1 MSILAMILAGGKG
14 ERLHPLTI
22 HRAKPAVPFGG
33 IYRIIDF
40 TLSNCINSGIR
51 KIAVLPQYKSLSL
64 DKHLRLAWNLFSGE
78 LNEYIISVPPQ
89 QRVGEKWYQGTADA
103 IYQNIYMIEKD
114 APDYILV
121 LAGDHIYKMDYSEM
135 FRYHREQQADA
146 TVAAIE
152 TPRRDATGFGI
163 VEVDEG
169 SRIIGFEEKPRDP
182 KPIPGRPETAFASMG
197 IYLFNTRTLLDYLKS
212 DALQD
217 TAHDFGRNIIPQMM
231 KTSRVLA
238 YNFKDENK
246 KEAKYWRDVGTLD
259 AYWEANMDLVS
270 VDPLLNLYDKAW
282 PIRTYQGQ
290 NPPAK
295 FVFAQERRDGRLGI
309 ALDSIVAHGCI
320 VSGGRVQNSVLS
332 PNVRIN
338 SYSEVHDS
346 ILMENVNIG
355 RRCRIRKAIIDKDI
369 TIPPGTEI
377 GYDLEEDRKRYHVTP
392 SGIVVIAK
400 GTEVTNE
407 AKASVSGGAHK
418 ETAPSSRMST
428 VEAGKAPVVPFHGAE

>member
-64 DKHLRLAWNLFSGE
+64 DKHLRMAWNLFSGE

-89 QRVGEKWYQGTADA
+89 QRVGERWYQGTADA

-114 APDYILV
+114 APEHVLV
-121 LAGDHIYKMDYSEM
+121 LAGDHIYKMDYAEM
-135 FRYHREQQADA
+135 FLFHKENKADA

-152 TPRRDATGFGI
+152 TPRTNATAFGI
-163 VEVDEG
+163 VDVDNNG
-169 SRIIGFEEKPRDP
+169 RIIGFEEKPKDP
-182 KPIPGRPETAFASMG
+182 RPIPGRPDMAFASMG
-197 IYLFNTRTLLDYLKS
+197 IYLFNTKTLLEYLKS
-212 DALQD
+212 DALQN
-217 TAHDFGRNIIPQMM
+217 TAHDFGKNIIPQMM
-231 KTSRVLA
+231 RNARVCA

-246 KEAKYWRDVGTLD
+246 KEAKYWRDVGTID
-259 AYWEANMDLVS
+259 AYWEANKDLVS

-282 PIRTYQGQ
+282 PIRTYQAQ

-295 FVFAQERRDGRLGI
+295 FVFAQEKKGGRLGI

-332 PNVRIN
+332 PNVRVN

-346 ILMENVNIG
+346 ILMENVDIG
-355 RRCRIRKAIIDKDI
+355 RHCRIRRAIIDKDVV
-369 TIPPGTEI
+369 IPPETEI
-377 GYDLEEDRKRYHVTP
+377 GYNREEDKKRYHVTP

-400 GTEVTNE
+400 GTEVSE
-407 AKASVSGGAHK
+407 KVKAAS
-418 ETAPSSRMST
+418 M
-428 VEAGKAPVVPFHGAE
+428 VEERK

>member
-1 MSILAMILAGGKG
+1 MNILAMILAGGKG
-14 ERLHPLTI
+14 ERLHPLTL

-114 APDYILV
+114 APEHILV
-121 LAGDHIYKMDYSEM
+121 LAGDHIYKMDYAEM
-135 FRYHREQQADA
+135 FRFHQENKADA

-152 TPRRDATGFGI
+152 IPQKGAAAFGVIEVNNDCRI
-163 VEVDEG
+163 V
-169 SRIIGFEEKPRDP
+169 GFEEKPRDP
-182 KPIPGRPETAFASMG
+182 KHIPGRPDLAFASMG
-197 IYLFNTRTLLDYLKS
+197 IYLFNTKTLLEYLKA

-217 TAHDFGRNIIPQMM
+217 TSHDFGKNIIPHMM
-231 KTSRVLA
+231 KTARVCA

-246 KEAKYWRDVGTLD
+246 KAAKYWRDVGTID

-295 FVFAQERRDGRLGI
+295 FVFAQEKKGGRLGI
-309 ALDSIVAHGCI
+309 ALDSIVSHGCI
-320 VSGGRVQNSVLS
+320 VSGGRIQNSVLS
-332 PNVRIN
+332 PNVRMN
-338 SYSEVHDS
+338 SYAEVRDS
-346 ILMENVNIG
+346 ILMENVDIG
-355 RRCRIRKAIIDKDI
+355 RHCRIRRAIIDKDV
-369 TIPPGTEI
+369 TILPETEI
-377 GYDLEEDRKRYHVTP
+377 GYDLEADRKRYHVTP

-400 GTEVTNE
+400 GSEVSNE
-407 AKASVSGGAHK
+407 ARAA
-418 ETAPSSRMST
+418 AM
-428 VEAGKAPVVPFHGAE
+428 AEERV

>member
-1 MSILAMILAGGKG
+1 MILAGGKG

-64 DKHLRLAWNLFSGE
+64 DKHLRMAWNLFSGE
-78 LNEYIISVPPQ
+78 LNEFIISVPPQ

-114 APDYILV
+114 APEHVLV
-121 LAGDHIYKMDYSEM
+121 LAGDHIYKMDYAEM
-135 FRYHREQQADA
+135 FRFHKENKADA

-152 TPRRDATGFGI
+152 TPRTNATDFGI
-163 VEVDEG
+163 VEVDNNG
-169 SRIIGFEEKPRDP
+169 RIIGFEEKPEDP
-182 KPIPGRPETAFASMG
+182 RPIPGRPDMTFASMG
-197 IYLFNTRTLLDYLKS
+197 IYLFNTKTLLEYLKS

-217 TAHDFGRNIIPQMM
+217 TAHDFGKNIIPQMM
-231 KTSRVLA
+231 KSARVCA

-246 KEAKYWRDVGTLD
+246 KEAKYWRDVGTID
-259 AYWEANMDLVS
+259 AYWEANKDLVS

-282 PIRTYQGQ
+282 PIRTYQAQ

-295 FVFAQERRDGRLGI
+295 FVFAQEKKGGRLGI

-332 PNVRIN
+332 PNVRVN

-346 ILMENVNIG
+346 ILMENVDIG
-355 RRCRIRKAIIDKDI
+355 RRCYIRRAIIDKDVV
-369 TIPPGTEI
+369 IPPETEI
-377 GYDLEEDRKRYHVTP
+377 GYNREEDKKRYHVTP

-400 GTEVTNE
+400 GTEVSEKVT
-407 AKASVSGGAHK
+407 AASIIEERK
-418 ETAPSSRMST
+418 
-428 VEAGKAPVVPFHGAE
+428 

>member
-64 DKHLRLAWNLFSGE
+64 DKHLRLAWNFFSGE

-114 APDYILV
+114 APDHLMV

-135 FRYHREQQADA
+135 LRFHREKQADA

-152 TPRRDATGFGI
+152 MPRAMASSFGV
-163 VEVDEG
+163 VEVDEDD
-169 SRIIGFEEKPRDP
+169 RIIGFKEKPKDP
-182 KPIPGRPETAFASMG
+182 KHIPGRPDVAFASMG
-197 IYLFNTRTLLDYLKS
+197 IYLFNTKKAIEHLEF
-212 DALQD
+212 DALRD

-231 KTSRVLA
+231 KTDRVYA

-246 KEAKYWRDVGTLD
+246 KEAKYWRDVGTID

-270 VDPLLNLYDKAW
+270 VDPQLNLYDHSW
-282 PIRTYQGQ
+282 GIRTYQSQ

-295 FVFAQERRDGRLGI
+295 FVFAQEKGGRLGT

-332 PNVRIN
+332 PNVRVN
-338 SYSEVHDS
+338 SYSEVYHS

-355 RRCRIRKAIIDKDI
+355 RHCRIRRAIIDKDV
-369 TIPPGTEI
+369 TIPPETEI
-377 GYDLEEDRKRYHVTP
+377 GYHLEEDRKRYHVTD

-400 GTEVTNE
+400 GTEVQEE
-407 AKASVSGGAHK
+407 AKPELQVR
-418 ETAPSSRMST
+418 TA
-428 VEAGKAPVVPFHGAE
+428 

>member
-40 TLSNCINSGIR
+40 ALSNCINSQIR

-89 QRVGEKWYQGTADA
+89 QRVGDKWYQGTADA

-114 APDYILV
+114 APDHILV
-121 LAGDHIYKMDYSEM
+121 LAGDHIYKMDYAEM
-135 FRYHREQQADA
+135 FRFHKENKADA

-152 TPRRDATGFGI
+152 TPRTNATAFGI
-163 VEVDEG
+163 VEVDNNG
-169 SRIIGFEEKPRDP
+169 RIIGFEEKPKDP
-182 KPIPGRPETAFASMG
+182 KPIPGRPDLAFASMG
-197 IYLFNTRTLLDYLKS
+197 IYLFNTKTLLEYLKS
-212 DALQD
+212 DALQE
-217 TAHDFGRNIIPQMM
+217 TSHDFGKNIIPQMM
-231 KTSRVLA
+231 KTARVCA

-246 KEAKYWRDVGTLD
+246 KEAKYWRDVGTID

-282 PIRTYQGQ
+282 PIRTYQAQ

-295 FVFAQERRDGRLGI
+295 FVFAQEKKDGRLGI

-332 PNVRIN
+332 PNVRVN
-338 SYSEVHDS
+338 SYSEVLDS
-346 ILMENVNIG
+346 ILMENVDIG
-355 RRCRIRKAIIDKDI
+355 RHCRIRRAIIDKDVI
-369 TIPPGTEI
+369 IPPKTEL
-377 GYDLEEDRKRYHVTP
+377 GYNLEKDRQRYHVTP
-392 SGIVVIAK
+392 SGIVLIAK
-400 GTEVTNE
+400 GTEVSE
-407 AKASVSGGAHK
+407 KVKAATMAD
-418 ETAPSSRMST
+418 ER
-428 VEAGKAPVVPFHGAE
+428 E

>member
-64 DKHLRLAWNLFSGE
+64 DKHLRLAWNFFSGE
-78 LNEYIISVPPQ
+78 LNEFIISVPPQ
-89 QRVGEKWYQGTADA
+89 QRVGDRWYQGTADA

-114 APDYILV
+114 APDHLLV
-121 LAGDHIYKMDYSEM
+121 LAGDHIYKMDYAEM
-135 FRYHREQQADA
+135 FRFHKEKRADA

-152 TPRRDATGFGI
+152 MPRKMASSFGVI
-163 VEVDEG
+163 EVDDDC
-169 SRIIGFEEKPRDP
+169 RIIGFQEKPEDP
-182 KPIPGRPETAFASMG
+182 KPIPGRPDMAFASMG
-197 IYLFNTRTLLDYLKS
+197 VYLFNTKKAIEHLEF

-217 TAHDFGRNIIPQMM
+217 TSHDFGKNIIPQMF
-231 KTSRVLA
+231 KADRVCA

-246 KEAKYWRDVGTLD
+246 KEAKYWRDVGTID
-259 AYWEANMDLVS
+259 AYWDANMDLVS

-282 PIRTYQGQ
+282 PIRTYQSQ

-295 FVFAQERRDGRLGI
+295 FVFAQEKKGGRLGI

-332 PNVRIN
+332 PNVRVN
-338 SYSEVHDS
+338 SYSEVYGS
-346 ILMENVNIG
+346 ILMENVEIG
-355 RRCRIRKAIIDKDI
+355 RHCRVRKAIIDKDVV
-369 TIPPGTEI
+369 IPPGTEI
-377 GYDLEEDRKRYHVTP
+377 GHDLKEDAKRYHVTP

-400 GTEVTNE
+400 GTEVPAE
-407 AKASVSGGAHK
+407 ARAGL
-418 ETAPSSRMST
+418 TAKT
-428 VEAGKAPVVPFHGAE
+428 V

>member
-64 DKHLRLAWNLFSGE
+64 DKHLRLAWNFFSGE

-89 QRVGEKWYQGTADA
+89 QRVGDKWYQGTADA

-114 APDYILV
+114 APDHLMV

-135 FRYHREQQADA
+135 FQFHVNRHADA
-146 TVAAIE
+146 TVAALEI
-152 TPRRDATGFGI
+152 PRTMATHFGVI
-163 VEVDEG
+163 EVDKDY
-169 SRIIGFEEKPRDP
+169 RIIGFEEKPKNP
-182 KPIPGRPETAFASMG
+182 KPIPGRPDMAFASMG
-197 IYLFNTRTLLDYLKS
+197 VYLFNTKKAIEHLEFDALLDTS
-212 DALQD
+212 
-217 TAHDFGRNIIPQMM
+217 HDFGKNIIPQMM
-231 KTSRVLA
+231 KTDRVYA
-238 YNFKDENK
+238 YNFEDENK
-246 KEAKYWRDVGTLD
+246 KAAKYWRDVGTID

-270 VDPLLNLYDKAW
+270 VDPQLNLYDRAW
-282 PIRTYQGQ
+282 PIRTYQSQ

-295 FVFAQERRDGRLGI
+295 FVFAQEEKGGRLGI

-332 PNVRIN
+332 PNVRVN

-346 ILMENVNIG
+346 ILMENVEIG
-355 RRCRIRKAIIDKDI
+355 RHCRIRKAIIDKDVV
-369 TIPPGTEI
+369 IPPKTEI
-377 GYDLEEDRKRYHVTP
+377 GYNLEQDRKRYHVTP

-400 GTEVTNE
+400 GTEVCE
-407 AKASVSGGAHK
+407 A
-418 ETAPSSRMST
+418 ERTAAT
-428 VEAGKAPVVPFHGAE
+428 A

>member
-1 MSILAMILAGGKG
+1 MNILAMILAGGKG
-14 ERLHPLTI
+14 ERLHPLTM

-40 TLSNCINSGIR
+40 SLSNCINSGLR

-64 DKHLRLAWNLFSGE
+64 DKHVRIAWNLFSSD
-78 LNEYIISVPPQ
+78 LNEYIISIPPQ

-114 APDYILV
+114 APDHLLV
-121 LAGDHIYKMDYSEM
+121 LAGDHIYKMDYAEM
-135 FRYHREQQADA
+135 LRFHQEKQADA

-152 TPRRDATGFGI
+152 MSKKSAAAFGVI
-163 VEVDEG
+163 ESDKTCRVL
-169 SRIIGFEEKPRDP
+169 GFEEKPQDP
-182 KPIPGRPETAFASMG
+182 KHIPGRPDLAFASMG
-197 IYLFNTRTLLDYLKS
+197 IYFFNTKTVLEYLKY

-217 TAHDFGRNIIPQMM
+217 SAHDFGKNIIPQMM
-231 KTSRVLA
+231 KTSRVYA

-246 KEAKYWRDVGTLD
+246 KEAKYWRDVGTID

-282 PIRTYQGQ
+282 PIRTHQAQ

-295 FVFAQERRDGRLGI
+295 FVFAQEKKGGRLGI

-338 SYSEVHDS
+338 SFSEVLES
-346 ILMENVNIG
+346 ILLENVDIG
-355 RRCRIRKAIIDKDI
+355 RRCRIRRAIIDKDVK
-369 TIPPGTEI
+369 IPADSEI
-377 GYDLEEDRKRYHVTP
+377 GYDIAADRERYHVTP
-392 SGIVVIAK
+392 SGIVVIPK
-400 GTEVTNE
+400 GMEISE
-407 AKASVSGGAHK
+407 AA
-418 ETAPSSRMST
+418 RMAAM
-428 VEAGKAPVVPFHGAE
+428 EEERK

>member
-40 TLSNCINSGIR
+40 TLSNCINSSIR

-114 APDYILV
+114 APDHVLV

-135 FRYHREQQADA
+135 FRFHKEHGADA

-152 TPRRDATGFGI
+152 IPKKSAADFGVIEVAEDDCRI
-163 VEVDEG
+163 V
-169 SRIIGFEEKPRDP
+169 GFEEKPRHP
-182 KPIPGRPETAFASMG
+182 KCLPGRPDLAFASMG
-197 IYLFNTRTLLDYLKS
+197 IYLFNTRTLLEYLKS

-217 TAHDFGRNIIPQMM
+217 TSHDFGKNIIPQMM
-231 KTSRVLA
+231 KTSRVCA

-246 KEAKYWRDVGTLD
+246 KEAKYWRDVGTID

-282 PIRTYQGQ
+282 RIRTYQGQ

-295 FVFAQERRDGRLGI
+295 FVFAQEKKGGRLGI
-309 ALDSIVAHGCI
+309 ALDSIVSHGSI
-320 VSGGRVQNSVLS
+320 ISGGRVQNSVLS
-332 PNVRIN
+332 PNVRVN
-338 SYSEVHDS
+338 SYSEVRES
-346 ILMENVNIG
+346 ILMENVDIG
-355 RRCRIRKAIIDKDI
+355 RNCRIRRAIIDKDVV
-369 TIPPGTEI
+369 IPPGTEI
-377 GYDLEEDRKRYHVTP
+377 GYDGEEDKKRYHVTKT
-392 SGIVVIAK
+392 GIVVIAK
-400 GTEVTNE
+400 GTEISEE
-407 AKASVSGGAHK
+407 ARAAAMA
-418 ETAPSSRMST
+418 EERM
-428 VEAGKAPVVPFHGAE
+428 

>member
-78 LNEYIISVPPQ
+78 LDEYIISVPPQ
-89 QRVGEKWYQGTADA
+89 QRVGDKWYQGTADA

-135 FRYHREQQADA
+135 FRFHQEQNADA

-152 TPRRDATGFGI
+152 VPKKSAAAAFGVLEVGKDDCRI
-163 VEVDEG
+163 V
-169 SRIIGFEEKPRDP
+169 GFEEKPRNP
-182 KPIPGRPETAFASMG
+182 KPIPGRPDLTFASMG
-197 IYLFNTRTLLDYLKS
+197 VYLFNTKTLVEHLKS

-217 TAHDFGRNIIPQMM
+217 TAHDFGKNIVPQMM
-231 KTSRVLA
+231 KASRVCA

-246 KEAKYWRDVGTLD
+246 KEAKYWRDVGTID

-270 VDPLLNLYDKAW
+270 VDPLLNLYDNAW
-282 PIRTYQGQ
+282 PIRTYQAQ

-295 FVFAQERRDGRLGI
+295 FVFAQEKKGGRLGI

-320 VSGGRVQNSVLS
+320 ISGGRVQNSVLS
-332 PNVRIN
+332 PNVRVN
-338 SYSEVHDS
+338 SYSEVRDS
-346 ILMENVNIG
+346 ILMENVDIG
-355 RRCRIRKAIIDKDI
+355 RRCRIRKAIIDKDVV
-369 TIPPGTEI
+369 IPPGTEI
-377 GYDLEEDRKRYHVTP
+377 GYNAAEDKKHYHVTP
-392 SGIVVIAK
+392 SGIVVIPK
-400 GTEVTNE
+400 GMEVREE
-407 AKASVSGGAHK
+407 AREELAK
-418 ETAPSSRMST
+418 ETA
-428 VEAGKAPVVPFHGAE
+428 

>member
-64 DKHLRLAWNLFSGE
+64 DKHLRMAWNLFSGE

-89 QRVGEKWYQGTADA
+89 QRVGERWYQGTADA
-103 IYQNIYMIEKD
+103 IYQNIYMIERD
-114 APDYILV
+114 APEHVLV
-121 LAGDHIYKMDYSEM
+121 LAGDHIYKMDYAEM
-135 FRYHREQQADA
+135 FRFHKENKADA

-152 TPRRDATGFGI
+152 TPRTSANAFGI
-163 VEVDEG
+163 VEVDNNG
-169 SRIIGFEEKPRDP
+169 RIIDFEEKPNDP
-182 KPIPGRPETAFASMG
+182 RPIPGRPDMAFASMG
-197 IYLFNTRTLLDYLKS
+197 IYLFNTKTLLEYLKT

-217 TAHDFGRNIIPQMM
+217 TAHDFGKNIIPQMM
-231 KTSRVLA
+231 RNARVCA

-246 KEAKYWRDVGTLD
+246 KEAKYWRDVGTID
-259 AYWEANMDLVS
+259 AYWEANKDLVS

-282 PIRTYQGQ
+282 PIRTYQAQ

-295 FVFAQERRDGRLGI
+295 FVFAQEKKGGRLGI

-332 PNVRIN
+332 PNVRVN
-338 SYSEVHDS
+338 SYSEVLDS
-346 ILMENVNIG
+346 ILMENVDIG
-355 RRCRIRKAIIDKDI
+355 RHSRIRRAIIDKDVV
-369 TIPPGTEI
+369 IPPETEI
-377 GYDLEEDRKRYHVTP
+377 GYNLAEDRKRYHVTP

-400 GTEVTNE
+400 GTEISEKV
-407 AKASVSGGAHK
+407 KAAS
-418 ETAPSSRMST
+418 M
-428 VEAGKAPVVPFHGAE
+428 VEERK